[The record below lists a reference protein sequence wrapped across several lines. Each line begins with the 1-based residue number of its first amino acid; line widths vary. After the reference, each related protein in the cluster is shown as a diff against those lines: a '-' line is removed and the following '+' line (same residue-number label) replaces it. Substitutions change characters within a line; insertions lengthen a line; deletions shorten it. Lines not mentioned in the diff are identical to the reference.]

1 MMELNRMKI
10 TRSFRS
16 GAFFIDKC
24 SLLLYT
30 VIEMRDSMDIIIDN
44 SASVPI
50 YEQLQNQIRDQIIN
64 DVLAYDEK
72 LPSIRVL
79 AKDLSI
85 SIMTVKKAY
94 DALEADGFIV
104 TRQGK
109 GSFVAE
115 KNENVAREILQKE
128 IEGHM
133 EAIVAIAKDHG
144 IAKKDIV
151 AMLDVLF
158 GGE

>member
-1 MMELNRMKI
+1 
-10 TRSFRS
+10 
-16 GAFFIDKC
+16 
-24 SLLLYT
+24 
-30 VIEMRDSMDIIIDN
+30 MDIIIDN

-50 YEQLQNQIRDQIIN
+50 YEQLRNQIRDQIIN

-94 DALEADGFIV
+94 DSLEADGFIV

-115 KNENVAREILQKE
+115 KNENVAREILQRQ

-133 EAIVAIAKDHG
+133 EAVVAIAKDHG

>member
-1 MMELNRMKI
+1 
-10 TRSFRS
+10 
-16 GAFFIDKC
+16 
-24 SLLLYT
+24 
-30 VIEMRDSMDIIIDN
+30 MDIIIDN

-50 YEQLQNQIRDQIIN
+50 YEQLRNQIRDQIIN
-64 DVLAYDEK
+64 DVLAYDEQ

-115 KNENVAREILQKE
+115 KNENVAREIVQKE

-133 EAIVAIAKDHG
+133 EAVVAIAKDHG

-158 GGE
+158 GGD

>member
-1 MMELNRMKI
+1 
-10 TRSFRS
+10 
-16 GAFFIDKC
+16 
-24 SLLLYT
+24 
-30 VIEMRDSMDIIIDN
+30 MRDTMDIIIDN
-44 SASVPI
+44 SASLPI
-50 YEQLQNQIRDQIIN
+50 YEQLRNQIRDQIIN
-64 DVLAYDEK
+64 DVLAYDEQ

-94 DALEADGFIV
+94 DALEEEGFIV

-115 KNENVAREILQKE
+115 KNENVAREIVQKQME
-128 IEGHM
+128 EHM
-133 EAIVAIAKDHG
+133 EAVVAIAKDHA
-144 IAKKDIV
+144 IEKEDIM

-158 GGE
+158 GGDEWIESH

>member
-1 MMELNRMKI
+1 
-10 TRSFRS
+10 
-16 GAFFIDKC
+16 
-24 SLLLYT
+24 
-30 VIEMRDSMDIIIDN
+30 MDIIIDN

-50 YEQLQNQIRDQIIN
+50 YEQLRNQIRDQIIN
-64 DVLAYDEK
+64 DVLAYDEQ

-109 GSFVAE
+109 GFVAE

-133 EAIVAIAKDHG
+133 EAVVAIAKDHG

>member
-1 MMELNRMKI
+1 
-10 TRSFRS
+10 
-16 GAFFIDKC
+16 
-24 SLLLYT
+24 
-30 VIEMRDSMDIIIDN
+30 MRDSMDIIIDN

-50 YEQLQNQIRDQIIN
+50 YEQLRNQIRDQIIN

-133 EAIVAIAKDHG
+133 EAVVAIAKDHG

>member
-1 MMELNRMKI
+1 
-10 TRSFRS
+10 
-16 GAFFIDKC
+16 
-24 SLLLYT
+24 
-30 VIEMRDSMDIIIDN
+30 MDIIIDN
-44 SASVPI
+44 SASLPI
-50 YEQLQNQIRDQIIN
+50 YEQLRNQIRDQIIN

-94 DALEADGFIV
+94 DALETEGFIV

-128 IEGHM
+128 IEAHM
-133 EAIVAIAKDHG
+133 EAVVAIAQDHD
-144 IAKKDIV
+144 IDKKEIV

>member
-1 MMELNRMKI
+1 
-10 TRSFRS
+10 
-16 GAFFIDKC
+16 
-24 SLLLYT
+24 
-30 VIEMRDSMDIIIDN
+30 MDIIIDN
-44 SASVPI
+44 SASLPI
-50 YEQLQNQIRDQIIN
+50 YEQLRNQIRDQIIN
-64 DVLAYDEK
+64 DVLAYDEQ

-94 DALEADGFIV
+94 DALETEGFIV

-115 KNENVAREILQKE
+115 KNENVTREILQKE
-128 IEGHM
+128 IETHM
-133 EAIVAIAKDHG
+133 EAVVAIAQDHG
-144 IAKKDIV
+144 IDKEEIV

>member
-1 MMELNRMKI
+1 
-10 TRSFRS
+10 
-16 GAFFIDKC
+16 
-24 SLLLYT
+24 
-30 VIEMRDSMDIIIDN
+30 MDIIIDN
-44 SASVPI
+44 SASLPI
-50 YEQLQNQIRDQIIN
+50 YEQLRNQIRDQIIN
-64 DVLAYDEK
+64 DVLAYDEQ

-94 DALEADGFIV
+94 DALEEEGFIV

-115 KNENVAREILQKE
+115 KNENVAREIVQKQME
-128 IEGHM
+128 EHM
-133 EAIVAIAKDHG
+133 EAVVAIAKDHG
-144 IAKKDIV
+144 VEKADIM

-158 GGE
+158 GGD

>member
-1 MMELNRMKI
+1 M
-10 TRSFRS
+10 
-16 GAFFIDKC
+16 
-24 SLLLYT
+24 LLYT
-30 VIEMRDSMDIIIDN
+30 VIEMRDTMDIIIDN
-44 SASVPI
+44 SASLPI
-50 YEQLQNQIRDQIIN
+50 YEQLRNQIRDQIIN
-64 DVLAYDEK
+64 DVLAYDEQ

-94 DALEADGFIV
+94 DALEEEGFIV

-115 KNENVAREILQKE
+115 KNENVAREIVQKQME
-128 IEGHM
+128 EHM
-133 EAIVAIAKDHG
+133 EAVVAIAKDHA
-144 IAKKDIV
+144 IEKEDIM

-158 GGE
+158 GGD

>member
-1 MMELNRMKI
+1 
-10 TRSFRS
+10 
-16 GAFFIDKC
+16 
-24 SLLLYT
+24 
-30 VIEMRDSMDIIIDN
+30 MRDTMDIIIDN

-50 YEQLQNQIRDQIIN
+50 YEQLRNQIRDQIIN

>member
-1 MMELNRMKI
+1 
-10 TRSFRS
+10 
-16 GAFFIDKC
+16 
-24 SLLLYT
+24 
-30 VIEMRDSMDIIIDN
+30 MDIIIDN
-44 SASVPI
+44 SASFPI
-50 YEQLQNQIRDQIIN
+50 YEQLRNQIRDQIIN
-64 DVLAYDEK
+64 DVLAYDEQ

-94 DALEADGFIV
+94 DALEEEGFIV

-115 KNENVAREILQKE
+115 KNENVAREIVQKQME
-128 IEGHM
+128 EHM
-133 EAIVAIAKDHG
+133 EAVVAIAKDHA
-144 IAKKDIV
+144 IEKEDIM

-158 GGE
+158 GGD

>member
-1 MMELNRMKI
+1 
-10 TRSFRS
+10 
-16 GAFFIDKC
+16 
-24 SLLLYT
+24 
-30 VIEMRDSMDIIIDN
+30 MDIIIDN

-50 YEQLQNQIRDQIIN
+50 YEQLRNQIRDQIIN
-64 DVLAYDEK
+64 DVLAYDEQ

-115 KNENVAREILQKE
+115 KNENVAREIVQKE

>member
-1 MMELNRMKI
+1 
-10 TRSFRS
+10 
-16 GAFFIDKC
+16 
-24 SLLLYT
+24 
-30 VIEMRDSMDIIIDN
+30 MRDTMDIIIDN
-44 SASVPI
+44 SASLPI
-50 YEQLQNQIRDQIIN
+50 YEQLRNQIRDQIIN
-64 DVLAYDEK
+64 DVLAYDEQ

-94 DALEADGFIV
+94 DALEEEGFIV

-115 KNENVAREILQKE
+115 KNENVAREIVQKQ
-128 IEGHM
+128 IEEHM
-133 EAIVAIAKDHG
+133 EAVVAIAKDHA
-144 IAKKDIV
+144 IEKEDIM

-158 GGE
+158 GGD

>member
-1 MMELNRMKI
+1 MKI
-10 TRSFRS
+10 TRSVSAGR
-16 GAFFIDKC
+16 FFIDKC
-24 SLLLYT
+24 LLLLYT
-30 VIEMRDSMDIIIDN
+30 VIEMRDTMDIIIDN

-50 YEQLQNQIRDQIIN
+50 YEQLRNQIRDQIIN

-128 IEGHM
+128 IEAHM
-133 EAIVAIAKDHG
+133 EAVVAIAQDHG
-144 IAKKDIV
+144 IDKKEIV

>member
-1 MMELNRMKI
+1 
-10 TRSFRS
+10 
-16 GAFFIDKC
+16 
-24 SLLLYT
+24 
-30 VIEMRDSMDIIIDN
+30 MDIIIDN
-44 SASVPI
+44 SASLPI
-50 YEQLQNQIRDQIIN
+50 YEQLRNQIRDQIIN
-64 DVLAYDEK
+64 DVLAYDEQ

-94 DALEADGFIV
+94 DALEEEGFIV

-115 KNENVAREILQKE
+115 KNENVAREIVQKQ
-128 IEGHM
+128 IEEHM
-133 EAIVAIAKDHG
+133 EAVVAIAKDNA
-144 IAKKDIV
+144 IEKEDIM

-158 GGE
+158 GGD

>member
-1 MMELNRMKI
+1 
-10 TRSFRS
+10 
-16 GAFFIDKC
+16 
-24 SLLLYT
+24 
-30 VIEMRDSMDIIIDN
+30 MDIIIDN

-50 YEQLQNQIRDQIIN
+50 YEQLRNQIRDQIIN

-72 LPSIRVL
+72 LPPIRVL

-115 KNENVAREILQKE
+115 KNENVAREIVQRQ

-133 EAIVAIAKDHG
+133 EAVVAIAKDHG
-144 IAKKDIV
+144 IAKKEIL

>member
-1 MMELNRMKI
+1 
-10 TRSFRS
+10 
-16 GAFFIDKC
+16 
-24 SLLLYT
+24 
-30 VIEMRDSMDIIIDN
+30 MR
-44 SASVPI
+44 
-50 YEQLQNQIRDQIIN
+50 NQIRDQIIN
-64 DVLAYDEK
+64 DVLAYDEQ
-72 LPSIRVL
+72 LPSIRIL

-94 DALEADGFIV
+94 DALEEEGFIV

-115 KNENVAREILQKE
+115 KNENVAREIVQKQ
-128 IEGHM
+128 IEDHM
-133 EAIVAIAKDHG
+133 EAVVAIAKDHG
-144 IAKKDIV
+144 IEKEDIM

>member
-1 MMELNRMKI
+1 M
-10 TRSFRS
+10 
-16 GAFFIDKC
+16 AFFIDKC

-50 YEQLQNQIRDQIIN
+50 YEQLRNQIRDQIIN

-115 KNENVAREILQKE
+115 KNENVAREIVQKE

-133 EAIVAIAKDHG
+133 EAVVAIAKDHG

>member
-1 MMELNRMKI
+1 MED
-10 TRSFRS
+10 T
-16 GAFFIDKC
+16 
-24 SLLLYT
+24 
-30 VIEMRDSMDIIIDN
+30 MDIIIDN
-44 SASVPI
+44 SASLPI
-50 YEQLQNQIRDQIIN
+50 YEQLRNQIRDQIIN
-64 DVLAYDEK
+64 DVLAYDEQ
-72 LPSIRVL
+72 LPSIRIL

-94 DALEADGFIV
+94 DALEEEGFIV

-115 KNENVAREILQKE
+115 KNENVAREIVQKQ
-128 IEGHM
+128 IEDHM
-133 EAIVAIAKDHG
+133 EAVVAIAKDHG
-144 IAKKDIV
+144 IEKEDII